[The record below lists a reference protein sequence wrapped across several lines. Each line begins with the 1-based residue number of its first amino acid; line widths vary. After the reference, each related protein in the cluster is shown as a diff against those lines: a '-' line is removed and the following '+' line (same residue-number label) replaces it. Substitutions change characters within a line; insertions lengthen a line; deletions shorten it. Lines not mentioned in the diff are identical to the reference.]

1 MNNNATLGDL
11 IPVSD
16 FMTTSVVTA
25 NENQSARDVCKLM
38 YNKKVGSVVILA
50 NAKASET
57 NTNKNKSKGVIIGI
71 VTERDYVRLIGFS
84 EMFLVDIP
92 ISEIMSKPIITIK
105 KFTSIAEAISV
116 MHTKNI
122 RRLPVIDN
130 NGKMIGIITDKD
142 ILKAIMTNQSLATSL
157 LTDPTLLVDQHSLFG
172 RYTSNSWLRDI
183 CPTQL

>member
-1 MNNNATLGDL
+1 MNNTATPGEL

-16 FMTTSVVTA
+16 FMTTNVITA
-25 NENQSARDVCKLM
+25 NGNQSVREVCKLM

-50 NAKASET
+50 NAKGSET
-57 NTNKNKSKGVIIGI
+57 NSNKNNGVVIGI
-71 VTERDYVRLIGFS
+71 VTERDYVHLIGFS

-92 ISEIMSKPIITIK
+92 VSEIMSKPLITIR
-105 KFTSIAEAISV
+105 KFASITEAISV
-116 MHTKNI
+116 MQAKNI
-122 RRLPVIDN
+122 RRLPVLDN

-157 LTDPTLLVDQHSLFG
+157 LTDPTLLVDQHSFFG
-172 RYTSNSWLRDI
+172 RYTSNSWLKDI